1 MDLIGGSKMKLLHL
15 ADLHLGKI
23 VKDFNM
29 VDDQRYMLN
38 KVIELIKSENID
50 AVMIAGDVYDRSIP
64 SEDAVQLFDDFIYE
78 LTEIPVKVF
87 LISGNHDS
95 DERLNFGSRIFV
107 EKGVF
112 FAAKYEGNLY
122 KKTLEDEFGP
132 INFYLMPFI
141 KAAQVRAFFPD
152 SEIKN
157 YDDAVR
163 TVLKNSDINT
173 DERNII
179 LAHQFVAGRS
189 GEIALS
195 GSEGVA
201 TKHVGLVEQIGFD
214 VFDDF
219 DYAALGHIHK
229 AQAVGREEVRYSG
242 TLLKYHVDE
251 VDDVKSVPI
260 VTIGEKGSVSIE
272 FKEIKPKREMRL
284 LKGTLKQLLS
294 PENITNADDYIIA
307 VLTDEEPVLDVM
319 NIFRQY
325 YPNTMHLSYEFEK
338 SISEEMVDI
347 DRLTEMKSFPE
358 LISEFY
364 SQMYGMEISDEEL
377 KLMNKIAEEVDVR

>member
-1 MDLIGGSKMKLLHL
+1 MKLLHL

-347 DRLTEMKSFPE
+347 DRLTEIKSFPE

>member
-1 MDLIGGSKMKLLHL
+1 MKLLHL

>member
-1 MDLIGGSKMKLLHL
+1 MKLLHL

-325 YPNTMHLSYEFEK
+325 YPNTLHLSYEFEK

-347 DRLTEMKSFPE
+347 DRLTEIKSFPE

-377 KLMNKIAEEVDVR
+377 KLMNRIAEEVDVR